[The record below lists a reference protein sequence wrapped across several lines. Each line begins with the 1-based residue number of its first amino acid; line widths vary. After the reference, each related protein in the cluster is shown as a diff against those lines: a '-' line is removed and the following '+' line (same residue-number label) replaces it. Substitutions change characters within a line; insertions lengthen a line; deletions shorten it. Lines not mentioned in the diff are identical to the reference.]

1 MATPT
6 PAPPGLRRQPKT
18 TQEAAMRNHPRTRL
32 LITTAALAAGLT
44 APLLATAT
52 PAFAS
57 GGGGGVSA
65 SASGA
70 CTNGGHFELKA
81 KHDDGRIEM
90 EYQVDSNRAGQV
102 WAVRITDNGTVVV
115 SRHATT
121 AGPSGSFTIRK
132 VIADQTART
141 RSTPTRPSRTTSV

>member
-1 MATPT
+1 
-6 PAPPGLRRQPKT
+6 
-18 TQEAAMRNHPRTRL
+18 MRNHPRTRL
-32 LITTAALAAGLT
+32 LMTTAAITIGLT

-57 GGGGGVSA
+57 GGGGGGV

-70 CTNGGHFELKA
+70 CANGGHFELKA
-81 KHDDGRIEM
+81 KHDDGKIEM
-90 EYQVDSNRAGQV
+90 EYQVDSNRAGQA
-102 WAVRITDNGTVVV
+102 WAVRITDNGAVVV

-132 VIADQTART
+132 VIANRPGTDKIHARAT
-141 RSTPTRPSRTTSV
+141 FGNHTCGGAVAL

>member
-1 MATPT
+1 M
-6 PAPPGLRRQPKT
+6 Q
-18 TQEAAMRNHPRTRL
+18 NHARTRL
-32 LITTAALAAGLT
+32 LMTTAAITLGLAA
-44 APLLATAT
+44 PLVATAT

-57 GGGGGVSA
+57 GGGGGVS
-65 SASGA
+65 SSGA

-115 SRHATT
+115 SRNATT

-132 VIADQTART
+132 VIANQPGPDKIHAHATFGNHT
-141 RSTPTRPSRTTSV
+141 CGGSVTL

>member
-1 MATPT
+1 M
-6 PAPPGLRRQPKT
+6 L
-18 TQEAAMRNHPRTRL
+18 NHPRTRL
-32 LITTAALAAGLT
+32 LTATAALTVGLA
-44 APLLATAT
+44 APLVATAT

-65 SASGA
+65 SGA
-70 CTNGGHFELKA
+70 CTNGGHFKLKA

-102 WAVRITDNGTVVV
+102 WAVRITDNGAAVV

-121 AGPSGSFTIRK
+121 RGPSGSFTIRK
-132 VIADQTART
+132 VIANRPGLDKIHAHATF
-141 RSTPTRPSRTTSV
+141 RSHTCGGTVSL

>member
-1 MATPT
+1 M
-6 PAPPGLRRQPKT
+6 L
-18 TQEAAMRNHPRTRL
+18 NHRSTRL
-32 LITTAALAAGLT
+32 LTAAAALT
-44 APLLATAT
+44 VGFAASLLATAT

-57 GGGGGVSA
+57 GGGGGV

-132 VIADQTART
+132 IIADQTGPDKIHAHAT
-141 RSTPTRPSRTTSV
+141 FKNHTCGGTVTL

>member
-1 MATPT
+1 MH
-6 PAPPGLRRQPKT
+6 
-18 TQEAAMRNHPRTRL
+18 NSPRTRL
-32 LITTAALAAGLT
+32 LLATAAITASLT
-44 APLLATAT
+44 APLLAAAT

-65 SASGA
+65 HGA

-81 KHDDGRIEM
+81 KHDDGAIEL

-102 WAVRITDNGTVVV
+102 WAVRITDNGAVVV

-121 AGPSGSFTIRK
+121 RGPSGSFTIRK
-132 VIADQTART
+132 VIAN
-141 RSTPTRPSRTTSV
+141 RPGPDKIHAHATFKNHTCGGRVTL

>member
-1 MATPT
+1 
-6 PAPPGLRRQPKT
+6 
-18 TQEAAMRNHPRTRL
+18 MRNHLSTRL
-32 LITTAALAAGLT
+32 LMTTAAITVGLT

-65 SASGA
+65 SGA

-81 KHDDGRIEM
+81 KHDSGRIEM
-90 EYQVDSNRAGQV
+90 EYQVDSDQAGQV
-102 WAVRITDNGTVVV
+102 WAVRITDNSTVVV

-132 VIADQTART
+132 VIANQPGPDKIHAHATFNNQTCGGT
-141 RSTPTRPSRTTSV
+141 VTL

>member
-1 MATPT
+1 M
-6 PAPPGLRRQPKT
+6 Q
-18 TQEAAMRNHPRTRL
+18 NHPRTRL
-32 LITTAALAAGLT
+32 LIATAAITAGLAA
-44 APLLATAT
+44 PLVATAT

-57 GGGGGVSA
+57 GGGGGVS
-65 SASGA
+65 SSGA

-81 KHDDGRIEM
+81 KHDNGRIEM

-121 AGPSGSFTIRK
+121 SGPSGSFTIRK
-132 VIADQTART
+132 VIADQPGLDKIHAHATFKNRT
-141 RSTPTRPSRTTSV
+141 CGGAVTL

>member
-1 MATPT
+1 MP
-6 PAPPGLRRQPKT
+6 
-18 TQEAAMRNHPRTRL
+18 NHPRTRL
-32 LITTAALAAGLT
+32 LMATAAITVGLT
-44 APLLATAT
+44 APLVAAAT

-57 GGGGGVSA
+57 GGGGGVRS
-65 SASGA
+65 SGA

-102 WAVRITDNGTVVV
+102 WAVRITDNGKVVV
-115 SRHATT
+115 SRTATT

-132 VIADQTART
+132 VIANQPGADKINARAT
-141 RSTPTRPSRTTSV
+141 FQNHTCGGAVSL

>member
-1 MATPT
+1 MP
-6 PAPPGLRRQPKT
+6 
-18 TQEAAMRNHPRTRL
+18 NHSRTRL
-32 LITTAALAAGLT
+32 LMTTAAITVGLS
-44 APLLATAT
+44 APLLVAAA

-65 SASGA
+65 SGV

-81 KHDDGRIEM
+81 KHDNGAIEM

-102 WAVRITDNGTVVV
+102 WAVRITDDGVVVV

-121 AGPSGSFTIRK
+121 AGQSGSFSIRK
-132 VIADQTART
+132 VIAN
-141 RSTPTRPSRTTSV
+141 RPGPDKIHAHATFKDHTCAGTVTL